1 MVANSGVSPNW
12 QQLET
17 MTIWV
22 NASQAGFRTAV
33 TVGIHLHRVALHAQP
48 YAVTHDCAIRF
59 SSALWY
65 HTGGLVIPG
74 KDAYC
79 LSVSSGRFPLFHTL
93 LTSTML

>member
-33 TVGIHLHRVALHAQP
+33 IIGIHLHRVVLHAQP

-65 HTGGLVIPG
+65 RTGGLVIPG
-74 KDAYC
+74 KDACC

-93 LTSTML
+93 LSSTML